1 MLSWSQRFFHPVPL
15 LFHALRQGV
24 LRSPH
29 RLILPAKLHSQCFF
43 QNDMLRPEFLD
54 TVSLSCHPEAF
65 LPTASHDFLLPLQ
78 WCQSHS
84 HQCGWTH
91 ILHSSRHR
99 ILLPHIL
106 TPQTCSP
113 WCWFPVLKW
122 CTVCLLN
129 LSSEWMHTNMSAAI
143 YLIIVSGSVFSVQS
157 VYLIQPSS
165 FSLYLSSFRCP
176 YRLSQYRK
184 WCYIC
189 K

>member
-1 MLSWSQRFFHPVPL
+1 MVGFLFPCHLKFPFRHSRSSCQMPSSSPRPSGSVPWSCRLSTWRSASCLCLEIKIICDKSGKRMLSWSQRFFHPVPL

-24 LRSPH
+24 LQSPH

-113 WCWFPVLKW
+113 
-122 CTVCLLN
+122 
-129 LSSEWMHTNMSAAI
+129 
-143 YLIIVSGSVFSVQS
+143 
-157 VYLIQPSS
+157 
-165 FSLYLSSFRCP
+165 
-176 YRLSQYRK
+176 
-184 WCYIC
+184 
-189 K
+189 